1 MAGHSKWHNI
11 RHKKNA
17 KDAKRGKIFMKLAKE
32 IYVAAKQ
39 GGTDIETNAA
49 LRLAI
54 DKARSNNMPKDNIDR
69 AVQKAAGN
77 VDGENYEE
85 TTYEGYGPG
94 GVAVMVD
101 VLTDNRNRTD
111 SEVRHAFSKNDGNL
125 GENGCVSFMF
135 QRKGYIVIAR
145 ENVSMDEDEFMLE
158 AIEAGCEEIESNEE
172 VFELYT
178 TVEDFESCKKTLE
191 ENYPLEAA
199 ELTMIPDTDA
209 DVAEDHQEKMNKLI
223 DMLEDLDDVQDVH
236 HNMK

>member
-32 IYVAAKQ
+32 IFVAAKQ
-39 GGTDIETNAA
+39 GGTDTETNAA

-77 VDGENYEE
+77 VEGENYEE

-101 VLTDNRNRTD
+101 VLTDNRNRTA

-125 GENGCVSFMF
+125 GENGCVAFMF
-135 QRKGYIVIAR
+135 QRKGYIVIAQ
-145 ENVSMDEDEFMLE
+145 ENVSVDEDEFMLE

-178 TVEDFESCKKTLE
+178 AVEDFESCKKTLE

-209 DVAEDHQEKMNKLI
+209 EVSDEHQEKMNKLI